1 MLDKIYRNIQKKSL
15 RERFLL
21 VIAILFFMFYFVLG
35 LLIIFMDNFPLDMAV
50 EYRWAFGLLLMVYSA
65 FRGVRLINDNRD

>member
-1 MLDKIYRNIQKKSL
+1 MLDNIYRNIQKKSL

-21 VIAILFFMFYFVLG
+21 VIAFLFFMFYFVLG
-35 LLIIFMDNFPLDMAV
+35 ILIIFMDNFPLNMAT

-65 FRGVRLINDNRD
+65 FRGVRLINENRD

>member
-1 MLDKIYRNIQKKSL
+1 MLDNIYRNIQKKSL

-35 LLIIFMDNFPLDMAV
+35 LLIIFMDKFPLDMAT
-50 EYRWAFGLLLMVYSA
+50 EYRWAFGLLLMAYSVY
-65 FRGVRLINDNRD
+65 RGWRLVNENRD